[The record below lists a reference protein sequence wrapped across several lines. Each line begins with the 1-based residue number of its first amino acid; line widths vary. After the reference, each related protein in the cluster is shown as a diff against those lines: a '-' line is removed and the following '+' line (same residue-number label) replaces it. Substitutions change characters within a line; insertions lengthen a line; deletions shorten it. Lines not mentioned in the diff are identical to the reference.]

1 MKKEGKKVPSNLK
14 ESLDRSRHFVSPE
27 TEQHQPT
34 PIDLDHA
41 VMNEHPAGNYTVAL
55 AGRTSVLVAPLE
67 CYGAGQ
73 NVPIHTFGVAFSSG
87 LFFTAMSG
95 GREGQ
100 RKTGV
105 SWRCDGR

>member
-1 MKKEGKKVPSNLK
+1 VT
-14 ESLDRSRHFVSPE
+14 DFVHPDSFIPLNG
-27 TEQHQPT
+27 PCYGRM
-34 PIDLDHA
+34 LVDHA

-55 AGRTSVLVAPLE
+55 AGQTSVLVAPLE